1 MRSALRM
8 YLRRPVPG
16 REAFSL
22 PMLQTITEGWFASRS
37 ISSRSMRSAL
47 LRTSAI
53 ANRRLAIRKTGISDQ
68 TRMPWRSA
76 SSSV

>member
-22 PMLQTITEGWFASRS
+22 PMLQTATEGWLRVARRSPSRS
-37 ISSRSMRSAL
+37 IRSAL

-53 ANRRLAIRKTGISDQ
+53 ANRRLAMRKTGISDQ
-68 TRMPWRSA
+68 TRMP
-76 SSSV
+76 

>member
-8 YLRRPVPG
+8 YLRSPVPG

-22 PMLQTITEGWFASRS
+22 PMLQTATEGWLASRT

-47 LRTSAI
+47 LRTSEI
-53 ANRRLAIRKTGISDQ
+53 ANRRLAIRNTGISDQ
-68 TRMPWRSA
+68 TRIP
-76 SSSV
+76 